1 MGGALGSIR
10 LVLADYEF
18 PGIAVGE
25 WWCGRPVTRWYQV
38 ALGRAEYPS
47 AGGSGGVN
55 EALPVSL
62 LALSVVTN
70 GRAVIFWLAFVIRFL
85 SAADLLSHL
94 GQKQTQGAAG
104 WHYISLLQLL

>member
-1 MGGALGSIR
+1 MSGGVDAPS
-10 LVLADYEF
+10 
-18 PGIAVGE
+18 PGG
-25 WWCGRPVTRWYQV
+25 TRWLWAV
-38 ALGRAEYPS
+38 LSIHSS

-62 LALSVVTN
+62 LAFSVITN
-70 GRAVIFWLAFVIRFL
+70 RRAVIFWLAFVIRFL

-94 GQKQTQGAAG
+94 GQKQTQGAAE